1 MSAKKARKIPG
12 KIPESGAAG
21 ELTFGI
27 RSAGVRRRANPG
39 GFEAA
44 AGGREPGVE
53 APPQGFPLFLRVGGF
68 EAEERVPRRRE
79 GFRVSFLSVRTSEA
93 RDREPAPVAP
103 VAAFTLG

>member
-68 EAEERVPRRRE
+68 EAEEGAETTRGFPSFFPLRRT
-79 GFRVSFLSVRTSEA
+79 RTGEA
-93 RDREPAPVAP
+93 RDWEPAP
-103 VAAFTLG
+103 VAAFTWG

>member
-44 AGGREPGVE
+44 AGGRERGLRRLARVSSLPSRRGFRSGGE
-53 APPQGFPLFLRVGGF
+53 GAETTRGFPSFFPLR
-68 EAEERVPRRRE
+68 
-79 GFRVSFLSVRTSEA
+79 RTRTGEA
-93 RDREPAPVAP
+93 RDWEPAP
-103 VAAFTLG
+103 VAAFTWG